1 MKGIASIML
10 LSFLLMGF
18 GEADENKFPIPPLTP
33 NTLFYIQRSTNAN
46 TVMYEVN
53 RQSNST
59 LNSENPVQ
67 VYWLRYAEKGQRQ
80 GLNYIERN
88 LAYGVRCQKNENGK
102 YIMRFLA
109 SKKKWAEILVD
120 QQGQAH
126 ALMMINKKIS
136 HLKKIFVQV
145 SEAGLLPKV
154 EYVEF
159 YGEDD
164 ATHTATYEK
173 MLI

>member
-1 MKGIASIML
+1 MKVIASIIL

-18 GEADENKFPIPPLTP
+18 RAVDENKFPIPPITP

-102 YIMRFLA
+102 YIMRFVA

-120 QQGQAH
+120 RQGQAQ

-145 SEAGLLPKV
+145 SDAGLFPKV

-159 YGEDD
+159 YGEEE
-164 ATHTATYEK
+164 ATHAATYEK
-173 MLI
+173 MII